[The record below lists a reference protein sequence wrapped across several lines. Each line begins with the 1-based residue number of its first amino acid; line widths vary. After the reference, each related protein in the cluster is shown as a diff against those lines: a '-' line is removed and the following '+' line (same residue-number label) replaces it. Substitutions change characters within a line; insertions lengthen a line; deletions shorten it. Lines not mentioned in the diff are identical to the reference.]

1 MFYPYGFGF
10 DSTMILLIPAILF
23 TLYAQFKVKTATSHY
38 LKVPTERGYT
48 GSQTARYILDSNG
61 LHDVNVQLTR
71 GHLSDHYDP
80 RKRVVRLSED
90 IYYGNSIGSVAIAAH
105 ECGHAIQHA
114 NRYAPLQF
122 RSTLVPIVNF
132 SSNLSW
138 IFIMAGLVLGG
149 GGSLLYIGITLFT
162 FVVLFQIITLPVEF
176 NASSRAVVQ
185 LVDMGIINSDEVGSS
200 KKVLSAAALTYVAA
214 ALSAVLQLVR
224 LILIAR
230 SDD

>member
-1 MFYPYGFGF
+1 MYPYGFF
-10 DSTMILLIPAILF
+10 YDSTMILLIPAILF
-23 TLYAQFKVKTATSHY
+23 TVYAQFKVKSATSRY
-38 LKVPTERGYT
+38 LKVPTQRGYT

-61 LHDVNVQLTR
+61 LHDVNVEVTR

-90 IYYGNSIGSVAIAAH
+90 IYYGNSIGSVSIAAH

-122 RSTLVPIVNF
+122 RSSLVPVVNF
-132 SSNLSW
+132 SSSLSW

-149 GGSLLYIGITLFT
+149 GGSLLYLGIALFT
-162 FVVLFQIITLPVEF
+162 FVVLFQVITLPVEF

-185 LVDMGIINSDEVGSS
+185 LVDMGIINSDEVRGS